1 MPTAPR
7 SPPRAPHGCRAT
19 RSAWSRGTCATS
31 PTLRLLILGGEACPD
46 RLVARWARPGRRMVN
61 TYGPTEATVIATY
74 ADLSPG
80 KPVTIGRAVPGYRVH
95 LLDHGLRPVPRGEV
109 GEICIG
115 GVGVARGY
123 IGLPEQTRARF
134 VPDPFAPPGEADAS
148 IYRTGDLGRVDP
160 EGNLEFLGRS
170 DSQVKLRGF

>member
-1 MPTAPR
+1 M
-7 SPPRAPHGCRAT
+7 
-19 RSAWSRGTCATS
+19 
-31 PTLRLLILGGEACPD
+31 
-46 RLVARWARPGRRMVN
+46 
-61 TYGPTEATVIATY
+61 
-74 ADLSPG
+74 LSPASLARAN
-80 KPVTIGRAVPGYRVH
+80 PDTIGNPLHGYRLH
-95 LLDHGLRPVPRGEV
+95 LLDHGLRPVPPDEV
-109 GEICIG
+109 GDICIA

-170 DSQVKLRGF
+170 DSQVKLRGFRVELAEIESALLQQESVLAAACSV